1 MDTRTQAVFQTIVNQ
16 RNQAMDTVA
25 NLVGE
30 IEALKEKSENTSAH
44 SVAYWSGYL
53 LPSARKTPTVK
64 ISDMKDEF
72 F

>member
-30 IEALKEKSENTSAH
+30 IEALKEEINELKKPKE
-44 SVAYWSGYL
+44 
-53 LPSARKTPTVK
+53 
-64 ISDMKDEF
+64 
-72 F
+72 